1 MINNIV
7 HKSYTYPTLH
17 IRIIYINVI
26 SLPDILLCFYIH
38 KMLRVF
44 MIQIVIVKC
53 MDGVILYINI
63 HVKSTDLLIKKREN
77 EGLKYKVGYVRYL
90 SKQSCPPKSAM

>member
-1 MINNIV
+1 
-7 HKSYTYPTLH
+7 
-17 IRIIYINVI
+17 
-26 SLPDILLCFYIH
+26 
-38 KMLRVF
+38 
-44 MIQIVIVKC
+44 MIQILIGKC

-90 SKQSCPPKSAM
+90 SKQSCPPKSAMWHSPLLVRENGLRRHR